1 MKRLVIIEDQTAI
14 REMLVEILRL
24 DANYQLVGEAGD
36 GQAAVQLCLE
46 ANPDVCVLDA
56 KLPGLS
62 GVDILRRISKKLPQ
76 MRVLVFSG
84 HENPVLV
91 REMLE
96 AGAHGFVE
104 KTAGLFDFKKGL
116 ETVANGGTYFGPAV
130 AALLRNV
137 VANPATSNAPDFLTD
152 CEREILQLVAESH
165 STKGIAAKL
174 DISVKTVDNHRTNLM
189 RKLNLHDVA
198 SLTRYALEVGLI
210 ETKKDRLKTL
220 PGRRRLPNRSK
231 PVPSI
236 FLLMKL
242 VPHKICLLVACA
254 ALLLTGCTHT
264 PTRPDPSA
272 TAMGPQ
278 MGDRGNAAMTPISV
292 PQNVDAPGLQSRGDG
307 FDLNNQNRTA
317 LQAVYFDFDRHEI
330 KQPERAKLQAAKE
343 YLDKNPTYLLLLE
356 GHCDWLGTAEYNL
369 GLGERRANAAKKYL
383 QSIGVAAD
391 KMETVSKGSLEASKN
406 ADDATRTKDRR
417 VDLVVVNPKTGPAAL

>member
-36 GQAAVQLCLE
+36 GQSAVQLCLE

-56 KLPGLS
+56 KLPGLN
-62 GVDILRRISKKLPQ
+62 GVDILRRISKRLPH

-104 KTAGLFDFKKGL
+104 KTAGLFEFKKGL

-137 VANPATSNAPDFLTD
+137 VANPATSKAPDFLTD
-152 CEREILQLVAESH
+152 REREILQLVAESH
-165 STKGIAAKL
+165 STKAIAAKL
-174 DISVKTVDNHRTNLM
+174 VISVKTVDNHRTNLM

-210 ETKKDRLKTL
+210 EPKK
-220 PGRRRLPNRSK
+220 
-231 PVPSI
+231 
-236 FLLMKL
+236 
-242 VPHKICLLVACA
+242 
-254 ALLLTGCTHT
+254 
-264 PTRPDPSA
+264 
-272 TAMGPQ
+272 
-278 MGDRGNAAMTPISV
+278 
-292 PQNVDAPGLQSRGDG
+292 
-307 FDLNNQNRTA
+307 
-317 LQAVYFDFDRHEI
+317 
-330 KQPERAKLQAAKE
+330 
-343 YLDKNPTYLLLLE
+343 
-356 GHCDWLGTAEYNL
+356 
-369 GLGERRANAAKKYL
+369 
-383 QSIGVAAD
+383 
-391 KMETVSKGSLEASKN
+391 TV
-406 ADDATRTKDRR
+406 
-417 VDLVVVNPKTGPAAL
+417 